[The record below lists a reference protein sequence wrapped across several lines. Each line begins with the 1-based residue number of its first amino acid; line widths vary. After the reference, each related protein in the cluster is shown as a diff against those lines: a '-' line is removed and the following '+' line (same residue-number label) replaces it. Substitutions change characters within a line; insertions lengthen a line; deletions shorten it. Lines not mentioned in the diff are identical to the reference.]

1 MVRLRGLTAAV
12 LAAVLAALAALPAT
26 GQEAASRAA
35 PRRVLLLFD
44 TAPGAEFEATERLL
58 LYESLLIRLGRA
70 TVRIA
75 VIEYGEDALP
85 ASEEMRTRAATSLR
99 ADAWVQVTVGGRWPE
114 LTVST
119 RCFDLLSDSMAF
131 ERSFRATLRRGA
143 VELER
148 RFWDPVTDAVLEA
161 LPGSGRE
168 TARAV
173 SREQL
178 TLSGVPGTR
187 IRGLGEETLRLAE
200 DGTVSLE
207 ALLPATV
214 SFRATRLGY
223 EPVIRDLYLEPGLD
237 TLELAQKP
245 GARWGL
251 GGYLQMMSYP
261 GFEASFY
268 PVRDFHWIRAGFT
281 TYLVGLA
288 LAERSE
294 SSMLVSHS
302 LSHLNLSTGIYLN
315 ASDRLLRYYLGAGV
329 FARLITAREWVI
341 ALEPIAPWGFEPI
354 LGVEISRHPRRRF
367 YLEHAPRFYPT
378 RYPGLFW
385 LSLPPEGNRPVVPIP
400 WEEGMTPVLFWE
412 FSVLRF
418 GLRWRL

>member
-1 MVRLRGLTAAV
+1 MVRLRGLTAAL
-12 LAAVLAALAALPAT
+12 LAAALAALAALPAT

-70 TVRIA
+70 AVRIA
-75 VIEYGEDALP
+75 VIEHGADALP

-119 RCFDLLSDSMAF
+119 RCYDLLSDSMAF
-131 ERSFRATLRRGA
+131 EGSFRATLRRGA

-148 RFWDPVTDAVLEA
+148 RFWDPVTAAVVEA

-168 TARAV
+168 MARAV

-178 TLSGVPGTR
+178 TVRGVPGTR
-187 IRGLGEETLRLAE
+187 IRGLGEEGLRLAE

-223 EPVIRDLYLEPGLD
+223 EPIERDLYLEPGLGP
-237 TLELAQKP
+237 LELAQNP
-245 GARWGL
+245 GARWAL
-251 GGYLQMMSYP
+251 GGYLQMMNYP

-281 TYLVGLA
+281 TYLVGLV

-315 ASDRLLRYYLGAGV
+315 ASDRNARFYTGVGV
-329 FARLITAREWVI
+329 FTRIITAREWVI
-341 ALEPIAPWGFEPI
+341 ALEPIAPWGFQPI
-354 LGVEISRHPRRRF
+354 VGMELSRQPRRRF
-367 YLEHAPRFYPT
+367 YMEYAPQFYPT
-378 RYPGLFW
+378 PDPYLFW
-385 LSLPPEGNRPVVPIP
+385 LSMPREGGRMVLPIP
-400 WEEGMTPVLFWE
+400 WEESVTPVLFWE
-412 FSVLRF
+412 YGVFRF
-418 GLRWRL
+418 GVRWRL